1 MRIFAACFTLVLLS
15 GCATQ
20 LPSGSPIFDPPN
32 PSLPPIPP
40 RPPVPPP
47 VVVTPPSSP
56 FPTYPT
62 EAAARAAVSRLLPS
76 TVKDKAG
83 WTQDIVT
90 AFTALN
96 LPYRTDQFCAA
107 MAVIEQE
114 STWQADPTVPG
125 LGDIVWKKIAEKAGG
140 LVPMPALRLALSK
153 NSVTGES
160 YTSRIDRLRSEKE
173 MNTLFED
180 MSADAQ
186 RLGLPVAM
194 KNPIRTG
201 GPMQVS
207 VTFAEELI
215 RAKPYPYPRK
225 GSVRSEVFSRK
236 GGLYFGIAHLLDFP
250 ADYTAMRY
258 RFADFNAGPYAS
270 RNAAVQQVV
279 ARLSGRA
286 LVSDGDLL
294 IYRDGAPSG
303 APSSSQLALNDLA
316 ARLGLSAA
324 EIQRDIRQE
333 KMASFSRTVLYQ
345 RLFALA
351 DRQAGR
357 AVPREAMPQITL
369 NSPKIV
375 RKLTTEWFANRVNG
389 RYEACLA
396 RDGVRH

>member
-1 MRIFAACFTLVLLS
+1 
-15 GCATQ
+15 
-20 LPSGSPIFDPPN
+20 
-32 PSLPPIPP
+32 
-40 RPPVPPP
+40 
-47 VVVTPPSSP
+47 
-56 FPTYPT
+56 
-62 EAAARAAVSRLLPS
+62 
-76 TVKDKAG
+76 
-83 WTQDIVT
+83 
-90 AFTALN
+90 
-96 LPYRTDQFCAA
+96 
-107 MAVIEQE
+107 
-114 STWQADPTVPG
+114 
-125 LGDIVWKKIAEKAGG
+125 
-140 LVPMPALRLALSK
+140 
-153 NSVTGES
+153 
-160 YTSRIDRLRSEKE
+160 
-173 MNTLFED
+173 
-180 MSADAQ
+180 
-186 RLGLPVAM
+186 
-194 KNPIRTG
+194 
-201 GPMQVS
+201 
-207 VTFAEELI
+207 
-215 RAKPYPYPRK
+215 
-225 GSVRSEVFSRK
+225 
-236 GGLYFGIAHLLDFP
+236 
-250 ADYTAMRY
+250 MRY
-258 RFADFNAGPYAS
+258 RFADFNAGSYAS

>member
-32 PSLPPIPP
+32 PVFPPTPP

-56 FPTYPT
+56 FPSNPT

-258 RFADFNAGPYAS
+258 RFADFNAGWYAS
-270 RNAAVQQVV
+270 RNAAFQNAVV
-279 ARLSGRA
+279 KASGVKLA
-286 LVSDGDLL
+286 LDGDLIRYDSEEPGSTEL
-294 IYRDGAPSG
+294 AVRRLA
-303 APSSSQLALNDLA
+303 SQLGMSDSEIHRQLKKGDSLA
-316 ARLGLSAA
+316 F
-324 EIQRDIRQE
+324 E
-333 KMASFSRTVLYQ
+333 KTDLYQ
-345 RLFALA
+345 QVFRLAEKKTGKTL
-351 DRQAGR
+351 
-357 AVPREAMPQITL
+357 PREMLPGIQL
-369 NSPKIV
+369 ESPKIT
-375 RKLTTEWFANRVNG
+375 RNLTTAWFAKRVDERRAN
-389 RYEACLA
+389 CMA
-396 RDGVRH
+396 RR